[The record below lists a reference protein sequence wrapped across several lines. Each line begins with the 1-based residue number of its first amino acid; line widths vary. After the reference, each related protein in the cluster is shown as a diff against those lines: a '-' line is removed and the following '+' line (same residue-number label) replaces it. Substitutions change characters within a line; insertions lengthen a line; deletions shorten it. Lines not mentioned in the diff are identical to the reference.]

1 MKNQKE
7 NIYVTEPFLPPLEQC
22 LPYFEEIWKT
32 KILTNNGP
40 LLQEFEK
47 KLCCYFE
54 VENISV
60 VNNATS
66 GLMLACKALGL
77 KGEIITTPF
86 SFIATT
92 HVVDWI
98 GLKPVFTDVDPV
110 YGNILPELVRKNI
123 TPNTGGILATHN
135 FGFPAQIKELDAI
148 AKEYNIPLIFDA
160 APAIG
165 IKYRGKSLVNYG
177 DASVLSFHATK
188 VFTTFEGGAVHSK
201 SKNISKK
208 INLFRN
214 FGIVDENT
222 VGGPGINGKMNE
234 FQSAIGLVQLDY
246 IEKNIR
252 ERKNRYNEYV
262 KCLGNFKNIVIP
274 KLPDGLDY
282 NFAYFP
288 VYIKDGYN
296 IREEIIKELNS
307 KNIFCRKYWSPL
319 ISDQLYYGE
328 VKKVGNHF
336 PNSEK
341 LSNEI
346 LSLPMGHNV
355 SVNTIKYI
363 AEVLNLYIY

>member
-1 MKNQKE
+1 MDDLPTP
-7 NIYVTEPFLPPLEQC
+7 VTEPFLPPLEEC
-22 LPYFEEIWKT
+22 LPYFKEIWQSKV
-32 KILTNNGP
+32 LTNNGP
-40 LLQEFEK
+40 YLTEFEK
-47 KLCCYFE
+47 NLASFL
-54 VENISV
+54 VVHNISV
-60 VNNATS
+60 VNNATT
-66 GLMLACKALGL
+66 GLMLACKALEL

-86 SFIATT
+86 SFIATS
-92 HVVDWI
+92 HALDWI
-98 GLKPVFTDVDPV
+98 GLTPVFSDVDPV
-110 YGNILPELVRKNI
+110 YGNLLPELVRKRI
-123 TPNTGGILATHN
+123 TPYTGGILATHN
-135 FGFPAQIKELDAI
+135 FGFPAQIEELDEI

-252 ERKNRYNEYV
+252 ERKNRYKEYV
-262 KCLGNFKNIVIP
+262 KCLGNFKNILIP

-288 VYIKDGYN
+288 VYVKKGTEVRD
-296 IREEIIKELNS
+296 EIVRKLKL

-319 ISDQLYYGE
+319 ISEQKHYKQISTD
-328 VKKVGNHF
+328 F
-336 PNSEK
+336 PNASK
-341 LSNEI
+341 LGNEVI
-346 LSLPMGHNV
+346 SLPMGNNV
-355 SVNTIKYI
+355 NADIVKVICDCIK
-363 AEVLNLYIY
+363 EVIS

>member
-1 MKNQKE
+1 MKQKE
-7 NIYVTEPFLPPLEQC
+7 NIYVTEPFLPPLEEC
-22 LPYFEEIWKT
+22 LPYFQEIWKS

-40 LLQEFEK
+40 FLLEFEK
-47 KLCCYFE
+47 NLASFLA
-54 VENISV
+54 VQNISV
-60 VNNATS
+60 VNNATT

-86 SFIATT
+86 SFIATS
-92 HVVDWI
+92 HVLDWI
-98 GLKPVFTDVDPV
+98 ELKPVFTDVDPV

-123 TPNTGGILATHN
+123 TQYTGGILATHN

-165 IKYRGKSLVNYG
+165 VKYKGKHLISYG
-177 DASVLSFHATK
+177 DSSVLSFHATK
-188 VFTTFEGGAVHSK
+188 VFTTFEGGAVHSQNK
-201 SKNISKK
+201 EVHKK
-208 INLFRN
+208 INLYRN

-252 ERKNRYNEYV
+252 ERKARYKEYLKYIDNTIGV
-262 KCLGNFKNIVIP
+262 VVP
-274 KLPDGLDY
+274 KLPKNLDY

-288 VYIKDGYN
+288 VYIKKGTE
-296 IREEIIKELNS
+296 IREEIVKKLKL

-319 ISDQLYYGE
+319 ISEQKHYRKISTD
-328 VKKVGNHF
+328 F
-336 PNSEK
+336 PNASK
-341 LSNEI
+341 LANEVI
-346 LSLPMGHNV
+346 SLPMGNNV
-355 SVNTIKYI
+355 NEDIVKLICDCIK
-363 AEVLNLYIY
+363 AEI